1 MRSSLSTLVIFPA
14 FLLQGFL
21 QANIKVDPATLPTF
35 LTSSQVFKVT
45 DKDTIILPCEVSNPG
60 PYMIVWKK
68 GIAVLSA
75 GNVKVS
81 PDPRVNLVHGYS
93 LEIKEVGPQDA
104 GDYICQIGT
113 LEPREITHTVEI
125 LVPPRIHYVS
135 SNGRVEVKKG
145 SAVKLECKASGNP
158 TPKVTWSRK
167 NNLLPDGV
175 QTAVTP
181 LLTLE
186 RVDRHQAGVYQCT
199 ASNGVGD
206 DVAEQIVL
214 HVLYPPEISV
224 ERPVV
229 HSAEGFE
236 AQLVCIVHGESQP
249 EVLWYRDTMQ
259 LDTTERRIME
269 SRGSRH
275 TLVIRKVHR
284 SDFGNYTCVADN
296 QLGKTRKSVQLTG
309 KPNPA
314 KFSSAS
320 RGSWKDSYNISWAVE
335 SLSPIEEYKLLFRRL
350 PETNSEDGHP
360 QPLHHQSQRKFG
372 PGKENKT
379 YAAVGYS
386 VGYGYGRQFVDRR
399 TDWRDV
405 ILPAAPTQSPGVQS
419 MSYVIRGLESGQ
431 NYEAKVQAR
440 NKFGWSPISEAFT
453 FQTTDTDMSY
463 PDRPQSPKHVYNE
476 HDMHHEILGIT
487 LNTATNLS
495 SSCGIISPVVI
506 VYIVLSKCIS

>member
-1 MRSSLSTLVIFPA
+1 MCSLLSTLFVVSA
-14 FLLQGFL
+14 VLLQESW
-21 QANIKVDPATLPTF
+21 QASIKVDPATLPTF

-45 DKDTIILPCEVSNPG
+45 DKDTVILPCEVSNPG
-60 PYMIVWKK
+60 PYVLAWKK

-81 PDPRVNLVHGYS
+81 PDPRISLVNGYS
-93 LEIKEVGPQDA
+93 LEIKEAGPQDA
-104 GDYICQIGT
+104 GDYVCQIGT

-145 SAVKLECKASGNP
+145 SSVRLECKASGNP
-158 TPKVTWSRK
+158 VPKITWSRK
-167 NNLLPDGV
+167 NNVLPSGD
-175 QTAVTP
+175 QTLVTP
-181 LLTLE
+181 VLTLD
-186 RVDRHQAGVYQCT
+186 RVDRHQAGVYKCT
-199 ASNGVGD
+199 ASNGVGE
-206 DVAEQIVL
+206 DVTEEINL
-214 HVLYPPEISV
+214 HVLYPPEIAV
-224 ERPVV
+224 EKPIV
-229 HSAEGFE
+229 HSGEGKE

-335 SLSPIEEYKLLFRRL
+335 SFSPIEEYKLLFRRL
-350 PETNSEDGHP
+350 PENPGSEDGHP
-360 QPLHHQSQRKFG
+360 QPLHHQSQKKFNLG
-372 PGKENKT
+372 RT
-379 YAAVGYS
+379 YGSVYYNVGS
-386 VGYGYGRQFVDRR
+386 AYGRQIIDRR

-405 ILPAAPTQSPGVQS
+405 ILPATQAQNSGFQT
-419 MSYVIRGLESGQ
+419 MSYVIRGLEPGQ
-431 NYEAKVQAR
+431 SYEAKVQAR
-440 NKFGWSPISEAFT
+440 NKFGWSPVSEAFT
-453 FQTTDTDMSY
+453 FQTTETDLTF
-463 PDRPQSPKHVYNE
+463 PDRPQSPRHVYNE
-476 HDMHHEILGIT
+476 NEIKDLGIRIYSGSAST
-487 LNTATNLS
+487 PSKVALILCIIYSFLKSLN
-495 SSCGIISPVVI
+495 
-506 VYIVLSKCIS
+506 

>member
-1 MRSSLSTLVIFPA
+1 MF
-14 FLLQGFL
+14 QM
-21 QANIKVDPATLPTF
+21 N
-35 LTSSQVFKVT
+35 
-45 DKDTIILPCEVSNPG
+45 
-60 PYMIVWKK
+60 
-68 GIAVLSA
+68 
-75 GNVKVS
+75 
-81 PDPRVNLVHGYS
+81 
-93 LEIKEVGPQDA
+93 
-104 GDYICQIGT
+104 
-113 LEPREITHTVEI
+113 
-125 LVPPRIHYVS
+125 
-135 SNGRVEVKKG
+135 
-145 SAVKLECKASGNP
+145 
-158 TPKVTWSRK
+158 
-167 NNLLPDGV
+167 
-175 QTAVTP
+175 
-181 LLTLE
+181 
-186 RVDRHQAGVYQCT
+186 
-199 ASNGVGD
+199 
-206 DVAEQIVL
+206 
-214 HVLYPPEISV
+214 PPEISV
-224 ERPVV
+224 ERPVI

-259 LDTTERRIME
+259 LDTTEQRIME

-335 SLSPIEEYKLLFRRL
+335 SLSPIQEYKLLFRRL
-350 PETNSEDGHP
+350 PDSTTDDGHP
-360 QPLHHQSQRKFG
+360 QPLHHQSQKKFV

-386 VGYGYGRQFVDRR
+386 VGYGFGRQFIDRR

-405 ILPAAPTQSPGVQS
+405 ILPAMPAQSPGVQS

-453 FQTTDTDMSY
+453 FQTTDTDMGY
-463 PDRPQSPKHVYNE
+463 PERPQSPKHIYNE
-476 HDMHHEILGIT
+476 QEMSHDILGIT
-487 LNTATNLS
+487 MNSACTFSLEILPS
-495 SSCGIISPVVI
+495 LLVI
-506 VYIVLSKCIS
+506 HLFSQIFL

>member
-1 MRSSLSTLVIFPA
+1 MWCFYSTLIIFPA
-14 FLLQGFL
+14 VLFQGFL

-45 DKDTIILPCEVSNPG
+45 DKDTVVLPCEVSNPG
-60 PYMIVWKK
+60 PYVLVWKK

-81 PDPRVNLVHGYS
+81 PDPRINLVHGYS
-93 LEIKEVGPQDA
+93 LEIKEAGPQDA
-104 GDYICQIGT
+104 GDYVCQIGT

-145 SAVKLECKASGNP
+145 SSVRLECKASGNP
-158 TPKVTWSRK
+158 VPKITWSRK

-181 LLTLE
+181 VLTLE
-186 RVDRHQAGVYQCT
+186 RVDRHQAGVYQCM
-199 ASNGVGD
+199 ASNGVGE
-206 DVAEQIVL
+206 DVTEQIVL

-314 KFSSAS
+314 KFNSAS

-350 PETNSEDGHP
+350 PDTNSEDGHP
-360 QPLHHQSQRKFG
+360 QPLHHQSQRKFV
-372 PGKENKT
+372 PGRENKT

-386 VGYGYGRQFVDRR
+386 VGYGYGRQFIDRR

-405 ILPAAPTQSPGVQS
+405 ILPASPSQSPGVQS
-419 MSYVIRGLESGQ
+419 MSYVIRGLEAGQ

-453 FQTTDTDMSY
+453 FQTTDTDMTY
-463 PDRPQSPKHVYNE
+463 PERPQSPRHVYNE
-476 HDMHHEILGIT
+476 HDVQDILGIRTYSKASVPVSSIT
-487 LNTATNLS
+487 LPICILYSFLKNLS
-495 SSCGIISPVVI
+495 
-506 VYIVLSKCIS
+506 

>member
-1 MRSSLSTLVIFPA
+1 IKINPA
-14 FLLQGFL
+14 
-21 QANIKVDPATLPTF
+21 DLPTF

-45 DKDTIILPCEVSNPG
+45 EKDDVILPCEVTNPG
-60 PYMIVWKK
+60 HYVLAWKR

-81 PDPRVNLVHGYS
+81 PDPRISLVNGYS
-93 LEIKEVGPQDA
+93 LEIKDVGPQDA
-104 GDYICQIGT
+104 GDYVCQIGT

-125 LVPPRIHYVS
+125 LVPPRIHYVT

-145 SAVKLECKASGNP
+145 TSVRLECKASGNP
-158 TPKVTWSRK
+158 VPKVTWSRR
-167 NNLLPDGV
+167 NNLLPGGE
-175 QTAVTP
+175 QTQVAP
-181 LLTLE
+181 QLNLE

-199 ASNGVGD
+199 ASNGVGE
-206 DVAEQIVL
+206 DVTQQIVL

-229 HSAEGFE
+229 HSGEGYE

-320 RGSWKDSYNISWAVE
+320 RGQWRDSYNITWAVE
-335 SLSPIEEYKLLFRRL
+335 SLSPIEEFKLLYRRL
-350 PETNSEDGHP
+350 PDVSSTNAEDGHP
-360 QPLHHQSQRKFG
+360 RPLQHQSSKR
-372 PGKENKT
+372 ENKT
-379 YAAVGYS
+379 FTSTGY
-386 VGYGYGRQFVDRR
+386 YNMGYGRQYIDRR
-399 TDWRDV
+399 SDWRDV
-405 ILPAAPTQSPGVQS
+405 ILPAMPTQAPGVQT
-419 MSYVIRGLESGQ
+419 MSYVIRALEPAQ
-431 NYEAKVQAR
+431 IYEAKVQSR
-440 NKFGWSPISEAFT
+440 NKYGWSPISEAFT
-453 FQTTDTDMSY
+453 FQTTDSDLTF
-463 PDRPQSPKHVYNE
+463 PDRPQTPRHVYNE
-476 HDMHHEILGIT
+476 NEVRDMGIRMF
-487 LNTATNLS
+487 S
-495 SSCGIISPVVI
+495 SSNHWQPLSFLIITCVA
-506 VYIVLSKCIS
+506 LETLT